1 MIKRWDEMSRSDF
14 IWLSLFA
21 AIIQALFF
29 GLAEMYLPAL
39 ICVYYCLIIVVC
51 NMIAETRDEIKR
63 SKRK

>member
-1 MIKRWDEMSRSDF
+1 MKQWSEMSRSDF

-39 ICVYYCLIIVVC
+39 ICVYYCLIIVVL
-51 NMIAETRDEIKR
+51 NMIAETRDDIKR
-63 SKRK
+63 KRK